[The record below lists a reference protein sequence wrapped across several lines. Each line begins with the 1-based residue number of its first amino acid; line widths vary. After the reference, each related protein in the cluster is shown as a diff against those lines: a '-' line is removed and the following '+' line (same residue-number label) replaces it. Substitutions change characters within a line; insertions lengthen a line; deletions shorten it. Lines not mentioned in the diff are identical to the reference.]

1 MESNSYL
8 YIINVDMFWY
18 ILICRVSVS
27 IYVYICIHNI
37 HAVDCLFSVHIK
49 DHQNVWSWLVSQA
62 SYCQLWL
69 QSWTKGPPFST
80 KILSVTHALR
90 RPTFESTAYMLEA
103 SGLPRPC
110 SGMRIIE
117 NPWDILGPLGPGPWR
132 PWSKS
137 QRLICSTGSTVT
149 EPSPDSGSLHW
160 PSWQQEGRLT
170 PCGRVGRFDC
180 RPANIERNT
189 GGRWTSGST
198 TQSAN
203 TLRLEVQ
210 KYPEIISQPF

>member
-1 MESNSYL
+1 
-8 YIINVDMFWY
+8 
-18 ILICRVSVS
+18 
-27 IYVYICIHNI
+27 
-37 HAVDCLFSVHIK
+37 
-49 DHQNVWSWLVSQA
+49 
-62 SYCQLWL
+62 
-69 QSWTKGPPFST
+69 
-80 KILSVTHALR
+80 
-90 RPTFESTAYMLEA
+90 MLEA

-137 QRLICSTGSTVT
+137 QRLICSVTESLSIT

-180 RPANIERNT
+180 RPANIEKH
-189 GGRWTSGST
+189 RWPLNFGVDDPICKHIEVGS
-198 TQSAN
+198 
-203 TLRLEVQ
+203 
-210 KYPEIISQPF
+210 PEIISQPFKFKKFKQKISRIQISDIMICSRAEQSLKFPQDLQRTSLLPHQVQQGFRAHLAGASCLVELLGKTLGTLDRNMK